1 MIKPEKLND
10 LKKIDKQSEQIII
23 KKVQNGNE

>member
-10 LKKIDKQSEQIII
+10 LKKIEKQSEQIII

>member
-10 LKKIDKQSEQIII
+10 FKKIEKQSEKIII